1 MLCRNIPQESSAV
14 QKHHLDTNYHVNNCQ
29 YVQMAMDYLPENF
42 KIHQMRAEYKQQA
55 RLNDVICPARAVDE
69 NKTTVLLNDQ
79 KGEPY
84 AVVEFKK

>member
-1 MLCRNIPQESSAV
+1 
-14 QKHHLDTNYHVNNCQ
+14 
-29 YVQMAMDYLPENF
+29 MDYLPENF

-84 AVVEFKK
+84 AVVEFK

>member
-1 MLCRNIPQESSAV
+1 MFFIEHKSIKVETDDSFL
-14 QKHHLDTNYHVNNCQ
+14 HLAD
-29 YVQMAMDYLPENF
+29 LPDDF
-42 KIHQMRAEYKQQA
+42 VIRQMRAEYKQQA

-84 AVVEFKK
+84 AVVEFK

>member
-1 MLCRNIPQESSAV
+1 MACSKRIQDFFIIIIDMLHIDYNDKKV
-14 QKHHLDTNYHVNNCQ
+14 LDSLGTGDVYKRQ
-29 YVQMAMDYLPENF
+29 
-42 KIHQMRAEYKQQA
+42 EYKQQA

-84 AVVEFKK
+84 AVIEFK